1 MVSKMNAKYHL
12 ERCLKEERD
21 YSIGKAHCRLAS
33 LYKDYDPQLRDI
45 TELQFQVKWKRCNE
59 AVPVLERIVKSHP
72 SDEAWAII
80 HKMFMTATSQSTSV
94 ERDIFLEV
102 STDILESILSG
113 LSKRFDSNDSLKTKL
128 LLFAVQA
135 STEEKHAKLVIR
147 AITYL
152 SDKVNADSGIVSGVG
167 KYHIY
172 IAIIVAPTLLK
183 RNLTHVPLTRM
194 LNIMMTTIHVA
205 LVWTFNRQ
213 QLEDLLKEASPSY
226 ANAADNFT
234 ANSWDIISALIDKSI
249 QAYDLGP
256 ALNVQA
262 HSSESAAVLKCIDK
276 AMAAKAELKKI
287 LMAFFVWRAYSLWR
301 RLIAEDELL
310 AWQPVSN
317 WSTDVDKIIDD
328 KAELSTDKG
337 TPSKKSR
344 SSRERR
350 DKVVLSSTTKIANSI
365 NKEICDA
372 YELCSA
378 AVCSFTGSASVS
390 ECEENLRLANFFP
403 DVQQFI
409 SESLL
414 FKCKLDEAISHFNE
428 RLDRDDKDAPQMDV
442 LSVQLACANALAR
455 NWSDACE
462 CLFGVMLS
470 VSKYKRR
477 LDRDDKDAPQMDV
490 LSVQLAC
497 ANALARN
504 WSDACECL
512 FGVMLSVSKYKR
524 EDQTESDDDKPSMS
538 TNQSN
543 FLIIKRCD
551 MEDLIYDILH
561 HIFFKIYTSTAV
573 DHENDQLLGTLL
585 VLSQYKFSEKGFQSF
600 NRIMR
605 HIEAKG
611 SLNYPGLVTHI
622 TNMAILEEISRVQEY
637 CTEYVTIQVALPQV
651 HRRIG
656 QSTRHSVRGTKD
668 GQRQSLEEQMKKWRN
683 NPIETVSG
691 YFLDE
696 KENILKLLESR

>member
-1 MVSKMNAKYHL
+1 MNAKYHL

-414 FKCKLDEAISHFNE
+414 FKCKLDEAISHFSE

-470 VSKYKRR
+470 
-477 LDRDDKDAPQMDV
+477 
-490 LSVQLAC
+490 
-497 ANALARN
+497 
-504 WSDACECL
+504 
-512 FGVMLSVSKYKR
+512 
-524 EDQTESDDDKPSMS
+524 
-538 TNQSN
+538 
-543 FLIIKRCD
+543 
-551 MEDLIYDILH
+551 
-561 HIFFKIYTSTAV
+561 IYTSTAV